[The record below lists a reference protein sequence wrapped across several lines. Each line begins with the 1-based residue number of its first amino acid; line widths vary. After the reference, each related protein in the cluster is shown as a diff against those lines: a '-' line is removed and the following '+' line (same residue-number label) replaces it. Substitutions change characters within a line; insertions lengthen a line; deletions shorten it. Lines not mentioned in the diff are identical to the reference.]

1 MRKRKKLVIAVKCNH
16 CGTQTET
23 FVCDIKGNRF
33 CRIQV
38 VGKEPEKD
46 CMTDYYRSKNN
57 VQKKEKDKGL
67 FSQKEISF

>member
-1 MRKRKKLVIAVKCNH
+1 MRRKTGSQVEVTCNY
-16 CGTQTET
+16 CGSKTET
-23 FVCDIKGNRF
+23 FVTTYPEYFKF

-57 VQKKEKDKGL
+57 VQKKEIKSL
-67 FSQKEISF
+67 FA